1 MSGIRIAIIGD
12 FNPEFVAHVTNG
24 PAIEHAAAKIGVPVE
39 TAWVASDAIS
49 AEDPAAALGAFDGF
63 WFTSGGPYRHRPGI
77 LAALRFARESRKP
90 TIGTCA
96 GFQYGLLEYARNV
109 LGRPELEHGED
120 APDAEKKLITGVA
133 CPAPGRSPG
142 GALLSGSPLRIHL
155 REDSR
160 AREIVG
166 ADHVEEEYNCNF
178 ELNSEYDEIF
188 EESGLEFT
196 GFGDR
201 GESRIFEI
209 PDHPFYIATL
219 FQPQR
224 KSRPGAPSPFALGFV
239 EAVAAAARVARA

>member
-1 MSGIRIAIIGD
+1 MSDIRIAIIGD

-24 PAIEHAAAKIGVPVE
+24 PAIEHAAAALRVPVDVS
-39 TAWVASDAIS
+39 WVASDEIDAADPSS
-49 AEDPAAALGAFDGF
+49 ALEPFDGF

-77 LAALRFARESRKP
+77 LAALRLARESRKP

-120 APDAEKKLITGVA
+120 EPGAEAKLITGVA
-133 CPAPGRSPG
+133 CPAPGRAAS
-142 GALLSGSPLRIHL
+142 GALLSGAPIRIHL

-160 AREIVG
+160 ARTIVG
-166 ADHVEEEYNCNF
+166 ADRIEEEFNCNF
-178 ELNSEYDEIF
+178 ELNPEFDEIF
-188 EESGLEFT
+188 EETGLEFT

-209 PDHPFYIATL
+209 PDHPFYVATL

-239 EAVAAAARVARA
+239 EAVAAARVARA

>member
-1 MSGIRIAIIGD
+1 VSDIRIAIIGD

-24 PAIEHAAAKIGVPVE
+24 PAIEHAAAALNAPV
-39 TAWVASDAIS
+39 AVSWIASDEIDA
-49 AEDPAAALGAFDGF
+49 ADPASALEPFDGL

-120 APDAEKKLITGVA
+120 APDAESKLITGVA
-133 CPAPGRSPG
+133 CPAPGRPAG
-142 GALLSGSPLRIHL
+142 GALLSGKPIRIHL

-166 ADHVEEEYNCNF
+166 ADQIEEEYNCNF
-178 ELNSEYDEIF
+178 ELNPEFDEIF
-188 EESGLEFT
+188 EETGLEFT

-209 PDHPFYIATL
+209 PDHPFYVATL

-239 EAVAAAARVARA
+239 EAVAATRVARA

>member
-1 MSGIRIAIIGD
+1 MSDIRIAIIGD

-24 PAIEHAAAKIGVPVE
+24 PAIEHAAAKLGVPVDV
-39 TAWVASDAIS
+39 AWVASDEIDAANPAS
-49 AEDPAAALGAFDGF
+49 ALESFDGL

-120 APDAEKKLITGVA
+120 VPDAESKLITGVA
-133 CPAPGRSPG
+133 CPAPARAPG
-142 GALLSGSPLRIHL
+142 GGLLSGAPIRIHL
-155 REDSR
+155 REGSR
-160 AREIVG
+160 ASEIAG
-166 ADHVEEEYNCNF
+166 TDQIEEEYNCNF
-178 ELNSEYDEIF
+178 ELNPEFDEIF
-188 EESGLEFT
+188 EETGLEFT

-209 PDHPFYIATL
+209 PEHPFYVATL

-224 KSRPGAPSPFALGFV
+224 KSRPGAPSPFALGFL
-239 EAVAAAARVARA
+239 EAVAAARVTRA